1 MRISAESEYACR
13 ALLEL
18 ALNWPG
24 RTLVQVST
32 IAKRQDI
39 PIKYLEQIL
48 IQLKSAGLV
57 ESVRGK
63 QGGYRLARPPADISL
78 GKVMRTIKGPILQ
91 LADTGQLKKKTV
103 FTAIWKEVEGSIVE
117 VLDRVNF
124 EDIANKAKSMEGAM
138 VYQI

>member
-24 RTLVQVST
+24 RRLTQVSA

-48 IQLKSAGLV
+48 IQLKSARLV

-63 QGGYRLARPPADISL
+63 QGGYRLAKAPREINL
-78 GKVMRTIKGPILQ
+78 GEVMRKMKGPLLQ
-91 LADTGQLKKKTV
+91 LADTAAQKRSV
-103 FTAIWKEVEGSIVE
+103 FTAIWKDLEGSMVK
-117 VLDRVNF
+117 VLAKVNF
-124 EDIANKAKSMEGAM
+124 EDIANKAKSVEGAM

>member
-24 RTLVQVST
+24 RKLVQVSA

-48 IQLKSAGLV
+48 IELKNIGMV

-63 QGGYRLARPPADISL
+63 QGGYRLVKEPRKISL
-78 GKVMRTIKGPILQ
+78 GEVMRKTRGPLLQ
-91 LADTGQLKKKTV
+91 IADAAEKRESV
-103 FTAIWKEVEGSIVE
+103 FTPIWKETEEAIAK
-117 VLDRVNF
+117 VLDKINF
-124 EDIANKAKSMEGAM
+124 EDIANKAKSREGAM

>member
-1 MRISAESEYACR
+1 MKISAESDYACR

-24 RTLVQVST
+24 RKLVQVSV
-32 IAKRQDI
+32 IAKKQNI

-48 IQLKSAGLV
+48 IELKNIGMV

-63 QGGYRLARPPADISL
+63 QGGYRLVKEPRKISL
-78 GKVMRTIKGPILQ
+78 GEVMRKTRGPLLQ
-91 LADTGQLKKKTV
+91 IADAAEKREAV
-103 FTAIWKEVEGSIVE
+103 FTPIWKETEEAIAK
-117 VLDRVNF
+117 VLDKINF
-124 EDIANKAKSMEGAM
+124 EDIANKAKSTEGAM

>member
-1 MRISAESEYACR
+1 MKISAGSDYACR

-24 RTLVQVST
+24 RKLVQVSV
-32 IAKRQDI
+32 IAKKQNI

-48 IQLKSAGLV
+48 IELKNIGMV

-63 QGGYRLARPPADISL
+63 QGGYRLVKEPRKISL
-78 GKVMRTIKGPILQ
+78 GELMRKTRGPLLQ
-91 LADTGQLKKKTV
+91 IADAAEKRESV
-103 FTAIWKEVEGSIVE
+103 FTPIWKETEEAIAK
-117 VLDRVNF
+117 VLDKINF
-124 EDIANKAKSMEGAM
+124 EDIANKAKSTEGAM

>member
-1 MRISAESEYACR
+1 MKISAESDYACR

-24 RTLVQVST
+24 RKLVQVSV
-32 IAKRQDI
+32 IAKKQNI

-48 IQLKSAGLV
+48 IELKNIGMV

-63 QGGYRLARPPADISL
+63 QGGYRLVKEPRKISL
-78 GKVMRTIKGPILQ
+78 GELMRKTRGPLLQ
-91 LADTGQLKKKTV
+91 IADAAEKRESV
-103 FTAIWKEVEGSIVE
+103 FTPIWKETEEAIAK
-117 VLDRVNF
+117 VLDKINF

>member
-18 ALNWPG
+18 TLNWPG
-24 RTLVQVST
+24 RKLTQVSA

-48 IQLKSAGLV
+48 IQLKSVGMV

-63 QGGYRLARPPADISL
+63 QGGYRLAKAPCEISL
-78 GKVMRTIKGPILQ
+78 SEVMRKTKGPLLQ
-91 LADTGQLKKKTV
+91 LTDTATHKKSV
-103 FTAIWKEVEGSIVE
+103 FTAIWKELEGSIVK
-117 VLDRVNF
+117 VLDKVNF
-124 EDIANKAKSMEGAM
+124 EDIANKTKSMDGAM
-138 VYQI
+138 IYQI

>member
-1 MRISAESEYACR
+1 MRISAESEYSCR

-24 RTLVQVST
+24 RALIQVSA

-63 QGGYRLARPPADISL
+63 QGGYRLAKAPREISL
-78 GKVMRTIKGPILQ
+78 GEVMRKIKGPLLQ
-91 LADTGQLKKKTV
+91 LADTATQKKSV
-103 FTAIWKEVEGSIVE
+103 FTAIWKEVEGAMVK
-117 VLDRVNF
+117 VLDKVNF
-124 EDIANKAKSMEGAM
+124 EDIANKAKSTEGAM

>member
-1 MRISAESEYACR
+1 MKISAESNYACR

-24 RTLVQVST
+24 RKLVQVSV
-32 IAKRQDI
+32 IAKKQNI

-48 IQLKSAGLV
+48 IELKNIGMV

-63 QGGYRLARPPADISL
+63 QGGYRLVKEPRKISL
-78 GKVMRTIKGPILQ
+78 GELMRKTRGPLLQ
-91 LADTGQLKKKTV
+91 IADAAEKRESV
-103 FTAIWKEVEGSIVE
+103 FTPIWKETEEAIAK
-117 VLDRVNF
+117 VLDKINF
-124 EDIANKAKSMEGAM
+124 EDIANKAKSTEGAM

>member
-1 MRISAESEYACR
+1 MRISAENEYACR

-18 ALNWPG
+18 ALDWPG
-24 RTLVQVST
+24 GQLVQVSV

-48 IQLKSAGLV
+48 IQLKSARLV

-63 QGGYRLARPPADISL
+63 QGGYRLAKAPREISL
-78 GKVMRTIKGPILQ
+78 GEVMHKMKGPFLQ
-91 LADTGQLKKKTV
+91 LAGTATHKKSV
-103 FTAIWKEVEGSIVE
+103 FTAIWKEVEESIVK
-117 VLDRVNF
+117 VLDKVNF
-124 EDIANKAKSMEGAM
+124 EDIANKAKTTEGAM

>member
-1 MRISAESEYACR
+1 MKISAESDYACR

-24 RTLVQVST
+24 RKLVQVSV
-32 IAKRQDI
+32 IAKKQNI

-48 IQLKSAGLV
+48 IELKNIGMV

-63 QGGYRLARPPADISL
+63 QGGYRLVKEPRKISL
-78 GKVMRTIKGPILQ
+78 GELMRKTRGPLLQ
-91 LADTGQLKKKTV
+91 IADAAEKRESV
-103 FTAIWKEVEGSIVE
+103 FTPIWKETEEAIAK
-117 VLDRVNF
+117 VLDKINF
-124 EDIANKAKSMEGAM
+124 EDIANKAKSTQGAM

>member
-1 MRISAESEYACR
+1 MKISAESDYACR

-24 RTLVQVST
+24 RKLVQVSV
-32 IAKRQDI
+32 IAKKQNI

-48 IQLKSAGLV
+48 IELKNIGMV

-63 QGGYRLARPPADISL
+63 QGGYRLVKEPRKISL
-78 GKVMRTIKGPILQ
+78 GEVMRKTRGPLLQ
-91 LADTGQLKKKTV
+91 IADAAEKRESV
-103 FTAIWKEVEGSIVE
+103 FTPIWKETEKAIAK
-117 VLDRVNF
+117 VLDKINF
-124 EDIANKAKSMEGAM
+124 EDIANKAKSTEGAM

>member
-24 RTLVQVST
+24 RKLVQVSV
-32 IAKRQDI
+32 IAKKQNI

-48 IQLKSAGLV
+48 IELKNIGMV

-63 QGGYRLARPPADISL
+63 QGGYRLVKEPRKISL
-78 GKVMRTIKGPILQ
+78 GEVMRKTRGPLLQ
-91 LADTGQLKKKTV
+91 IADAAEKRESV
-103 FTAIWKEVEGSIVE
+103 FTPIWKETEEAIAK
-117 VLDRVNF
+117 VLDKINF
-124 EDIANKAKSMEGAM
+124 EDIANKAKSTEGAM

>member
-1 MRISAESEYACR
+1 MKISAESDYACR

-24 RTLVQVST
+24 RKLVQVSV
-32 IAKRQDI
+32 IAKKQNI

-48 IQLKSAGLV
+48 IELKNIGMV

-63 QGGYRLARPPADISL
+63 QGGYRLVKEPRKISL
-78 GKVMRTIKGPILQ
+78 GEVMRKTRGPLLQ
-91 LADTGQLKKKTV
+91 IADAAEKRESV
-103 FTAIWKEVEGSIVE
+103 FTPIWKETEEAIAK
-117 VLDRVNF
+117 VLDKINF
-124 EDIANKAKSMEGAM
+124 EDIANKAKSTEGAM

>member
-24 RTLVQVST
+24 RKLVQISV
-32 IAKRQDI
+32 IAKKQNI

-48 IQLKSAGLV
+48 LELKNIGMV
-57 ESVRGK
+57 ESARGK
-63 QGGYRLARPPADISL
+63 QGGYRLVKEPRKISL
-78 GKVMRTIKGPILQ
+78 GEVMRKTRGPLLQ
-91 LADTGQLKKKTV
+91 IADAAEKRESV
-103 FTAIWKEVEGSIVE
+103 FTPIWNETEEAIAK
-117 VLDRVNF
+117 VLDKINF
-124 EDIANKAKSMEGAM
+124 EDIANKAKSTEGAM

>member
-24 RTLVQVST
+24 RTLIQVST
-32 IAKRQDI
+32 IAKKQDI

-57 ESVRGK
+57 GSVRGK
-63 QGGYRLARPPADISL
+63 QGGYRLAKAPGEISL
-78 GKVMRTIKGPILQ
+78 GEVMRTIKGPILQ

-103 FTAIWKEVEGSIVE
+103 FTAIWKEVEGSIVK
-117 VLDRVNF
+117 VLDKVNF
-124 EDIANKAKSMEGAM
+124 EDIANKAKSMEGTM

>member
-1 MRISAESEYACR
+1 MKISAESDYACR

-24 RTLVQVST
+24 RKLVQVSV
-32 IAKRQDI
+32 IAKKQNI

-48 IQLKSAGLV
+48 IELKNIGMV

-63 QGGYRLARPPADISL
+63 QGGYRLVKEPRKISL
-78 GKVMRTIKGPILQ
+78 GELMRKTRGPLLQ
-91 LADTGQLKKKTV
+91 IADAAEKRESV
-103 FTAIWKEVEGSIVE
+103 FTPIWKETEEAIAK
-117 VLDRVNF
+117 VLDKINF
-124 EDIANKAKSMEGAM
+124 EDIANKAKSTEGAM